1 MGKLDENREQV
12 RNKLS
17 GTGDKHGSLGT
28 FEQHGIDERCFTPAV
43 MLLVKIMPK
52 FLGTT
57 TVEIPL
63 EQVLSLV
70 RLI

>member
-1 MGKLDENREQV
+1 MEENCEQV
-12 RNKLS
+12 RYKLS
-17 GTGDKHGSLGT
+17 GTDDRHGSLGT
-28 FEQHGIDERCFTPAV
+28 FEQDGINGRCFTPAI

-57 TVEIPL
+57 TGEIPL
-63 EQVLSLV
+63 EQVVV